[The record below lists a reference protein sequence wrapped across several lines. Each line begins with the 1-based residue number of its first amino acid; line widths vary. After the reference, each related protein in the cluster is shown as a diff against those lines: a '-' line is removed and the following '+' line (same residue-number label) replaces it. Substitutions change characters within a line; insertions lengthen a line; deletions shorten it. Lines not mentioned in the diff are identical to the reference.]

1 MRSIIKLQNRLKII
15 YQLQLI
21 DDQLDELEELRGDLP
36 NTVKALEEKIDRVK
50 EDISNME
57 KEQKESLKKRNK
69 NELDIEKFTENQ
81 KKFKSQLYQV
91 RNNKEYD
98 ALTKEIDH
106 TENQIIKL
114 TTENDSLADLSK
126 SLSVQIEDIKPMLDE
141 LKQELKENKADLK
154 VIVKANEKEEINLRS
169 QREKIES
176 EVKKR
181 DISAYMRIRKAKKG
195 KAIATIKRSAC
206 SGCHNVVPSQR
217 QLEIRQNNKLFL
229 CEYCGR
235 ILVSNEITE
244 LTNE

>member
-1 MRSIIKLQNRLKII
+1 LQNRLKII

-36 NTVKALEEKIDRVK
+36 NTVKELEEKIDRVK

-57 KEQKESLKKRNK
+57 KEQKESLKKRDR
-69 NELDIEKFTENQ
+69 NELDIEKLIENQ

-106 TENQIIKL
+106 TESQIEKL
-114 TTENDSLADLSK
+114 TAENDSLADLSK
-126 SLSVQIEDIKPMLDE
+126 SLTVQVEDIKPMLDE
-141 LKQELKENKADLK
+141 LNQQLKESKSNLK
-154 VIVKANEKEEINLRS
+154 EIIKANEKEETKLLSKRK
-169 QREKIES
+169 KIVG
-176 EVKKR
+176 EVKKS

-217 QLEIRQNNKLFL
+217 QLEIRQNNKLYL

-235 ILVSNEITE
+235 ILVSNEITQLAE
-244 LTNE
+244 E